1 MLTDYQTVTKIVED
15 DLCLS
20 CGVCLPVCP
29 EEAIHIEL
37 DKKRGY
43 FVPIINYDKC
53 DYCGI
58 MKNGKCVV
66 VCPGV
71 EVNFAKLSQQLSMG
85 EAKSDI
91 LGSFVETLYAYSC
104 DNTIRYN
111 SSSGGLITSLLIFA
125 LNEKIIDGAIVLST
139 EKDNPIQ
146 PKAILAT
153 TEQEIIK
160 AAGSKYCSA
169 HIGEP
174 LSEINKRDG
183 KFAVVGLPCH
193 IHGVKKWERMS
204 PSIKEKIVLHFGL
217 YCANTNTKFATEYFL
232 KQNNIEPNE
241 VINLKYRG
249 DGWPGKIIVT
259 LKDGSIKKINR
270 GTTSS
275 TLKEKLLF
283 SSAFHYDFQ
292 MPRCLTCIDL
302 TAELADISFADPWNK
317 HIMKEEREGLS
328 MIVVRSQI
336 GKILI
341 ERAEKDKVINIISAD
356 PNEVRISQN
365 LEFKKRA
372 PSRVWIG
379 KMLGLPIPYYK
390 GKTYLKRVWD
400 IFSYSNYFMS
410 YLTIYP
416 KLQSLLPAIRLLR
429 WFKASIRGILKKIF
443 NIK

>member
-153 TEQEIIK
+153 TTEEIIE

-169 HIGEP
+169 HLGEP
-174 LSEINKRDG
+174 LSKICKRDG

-193 IHGVKKWERMS
+193 IHGIRKWEQMNPGIR
-204 PSIKEKIVLHFGL
+204 EKIVLHFGL
-217 YCANTNTKFATEYFL
+217 YCANTNTKFATDYFL
-232 KQNNIEPNE
+232 RQNNIDPGQVKN
-241 VINLKYRG
+241 IKYRG
-249 DGWPGKIIVT
+249 NGWPGKLLVT
-259 LKDGSIKKINR
+259 LKDGTVEKINR
-270 GTTSS
+270 GTTET
-275 TLKEKLLF
+275 TLKGKLLF

-292 MPRCLTCIDL
+292 IPRCLTCIDL

-317 HIMKEEREGLS
+317 HFLKKESQGVS
-328 MIVVRSQI
+328 MLVIRSQI
-336 GKILI
+336 GKKLV
-341 ERAEKDKVINIISAD
+341 EYANKAEVIKINAAD
-356 PNEVRISQN
+356 PDEVRLSQN
-365 LEFKKRA
+365 LDFKKRA
-372 PSRVWIG
+372 PSRVWIRQL
-379 KMLGLPIPYYK
+379 LGLPVPVYK
-390 GKTYLKRVWD
+390 GKTYSVRVSD
-400 IFSYSNYFMS
+400 IFSYGNYLMS
-410 YLTIYP
+410 YLTVFP
-416 KLQSLLPAIRLLR
+416 VARLLLPTIRICR
-429 WFKASIRGILKKIF
+429 WIIGTIKQTIFKV
-443 NIK
+443 IK